1 MREAGRATGD
11 VVCMVAVATSPA
23 VATSDASGAAGV
35 SVASG
40 ATGVPVSEATG
51 VATSGASGMG
61 GAAAGASLWGAGGVV
76 SMSFMV
82 VTTSLDRRMGA
93 PDEESLGSV

>member
-1 MREAGRATGD
+1 
-11 VVCMVAVATSPA
+11 
-23 VATSDASGAAGV
+23 
-35 SVASG
+35 
-40 ATGVPVSEATG
+40 
-51 VATSGASGMG
+51 MG